1 MSELRRDPLNNRW
14 VIIAENR
21 AERPNEFT
29 RPTNRESPAEPEL
42 TEQPP
47 RDCVFCPGNE
57 HQTPETLLVRRPA
70 NWNGDPAAWRI
81 RVIANR
87 YPAVDPTAASTVRE
101 SPLHWSSSGFGM
113 HEVIVDT
120 ADHVTSITH
129 SSEAEV
135 AELFEVYRAR
145 MLAARSL
152 PEIAAAMVF
161 KNVGPSGGA
170 SIAHAHSQLLA
181 TAIPPRDLAEEWH
194 AAAAHFAR
202 HGDCLFCR
210 LIEEATSTGVRLV
223 AETKSAVAFCPFAA
237 RFPYETWVLPK
248 RHESHLENASETAL
262 AAVAALTRRI
272 VAGLEQ
278 LLDRPAYNYLVH
290 SGPLPGAAAVGK
302 SDGKQ
307 LAREKLAGE
316 QFDANATNSYHWH
329 VEVFPRVTTLAGFE
343 LGTGCII
350 NSVSPERA
358 AEQLRGVVEC

>member
-1 MSELRRDPLNNRW
+1 MSELRRDPLNERW

-29 RPTNRESPAEPEL
+29 RPAV
-42 TEQPP
+42 EQRSLEQRP

-57 HQTPETLLVRRPA
+57 HQTPEALLVRRPA
-70 NWNGDPAAWRI
+70 NWKGDPAAWRI

-87 YPAVDPTAASTVRE
+87 YPAVEQTASGVVRE
-101 SPLHWSSSGFGM
+101 GPLHWSAGGFGV

-120 ADHVTSITH
+120 AQHVTSITH

-135 AELFEVYRAR
+135 AELFEVYRER

-161 KNVGPSGGA
+161 KNVGPGGGA

-181 TAIPPRDLAEEWH
+181 TAIPPRDLAEEWR
-194 AAAAHFAR
+194 AAATHFER
-202 HGDCLFCR
+202 HGDCVFCR
-210 LIEEATSTGVRLV
+210 LMDEATSTGVRLV
-223 AETKSAVAFCPFAA
+223 AQTESAVAFCPFAA

-248 RHESHLENASETAL
+248 QHESHLEYASESAL
-262 AAVAALTRRI
+262 ASVAVLARRI
-272 VAGLEQ
+272 VAGLER

-290 SGPLPGAAAVGK
+290 SGPLPGASAGGK
-302 SDGKQ
+302 SD
-307 LAREKLAGE
+307 RER
-316 QFDANATNSYHWH
+316 FDANATNSYHWH

-350 NSVSPERA
+350 NSVAPERA
-358 AEQLRGVVEC
+358 AEQLRRAVEC

>member
-1 MSELRRDPLNNRW
+1 MSELRRDPLNDRW

-29 RPTNRESPAEPEL
+29 RQANRESPAEPP

-57 HQTPETLLVRRPA
+57 HQTPETLLVRRPV
-70 NWNGDPAAWRI
+70 NWNGDSAAWRI

-87 YPAVDPTAASTVRE
+87 YPAVEPTAASTVRD
-101 SPLHWSSSGFGM
+101 SPLHWSASGFGV

-120 ADHVTSITH
+120 AEHVTSITH
-129 SSEAEV
+129 SSEVEV

-152 PEIAAAMVF
+152 PEIAAALVF
-161 KNVGPSGGA
+161 KNVGPGGGA

-181 TAIPPRDLAEEWH
+181 TAIPPRDLAEEWR

-202 HGDCLFCR
+202 HGDCIFCR
-210 LIEEATSTGVRLV
+210 LIEEATCTGVRLV
-223 AETKSAVAFCPFAA
+223 AQTQSAVAFCPFAA

-248 RHESHLENASETAL
+248 RHESHLEHASETAL
-262 AAVAALTRRI
+262 AAVAGLTRRI

-278 LLDRPAYNYLVH
+278 LLDRPAYNYLIH
-290 SGPLPGAAAVGK
+290 SGPLPGAVPGGKSAGGK
-302 SDGKQ
+302 SDGV
-307 LAREKLAGE
+307 E
-316 QFDANATNSYHWH
+316 FDANATYSYHWH

-358 AEQLRGVVEC
+358 AEQVRRALEC